1 MSFAELLQSKLG
13 AHLTENVIYFFNIYI
28 ILLLIYYLLKI
39 DRRINP

>member
-13 AHLTENVIYFFNIYI
+13 EHLTENVIYFFNIHI
-28 ILLLIYYLLKI
+28 ILIIIYYLLKI